1 MVTFGKPS
9 LHCKVTLPTEK
20 SVAEFWQLN
29 NCPTA
34 DPGKFA
40 LCLLSLCFTNEEL
53 AESNC
58 TPAEGRCLLNQETL
72 TAIKCETLFITTT
85 CYYTNYCFLAYH
97 VNYRF
102 PSENEEKRWADI
114 VVKKLNGKCRG
125 CRKQMK
131 VKLMKDEMEG
141 VERDNTDDN

>member
-9 LHCKVTLPTEK
+9 LHCKVTLLTEK
-20 SVAEFWQLN
+20 AVAEFWQLN
-29 NCPTA
+29 NCPPA

-40 LCLLSLCFTNEEL
+40 LRLLSLCFTNEEL

-58 TPAEGRCLLNQETL
+58 TPAEGRRLLNQEIL
-72 TAIKCETLFITTT
+72 TAIKRETPFITTA
-85 CYYTNYCFLAYH
+85 CYYTNYCFLADH

-125 CRKQMK
+125 CRKQMR

-141 VERDNTDDN
+141 GGER